1 MTNYSIK
8 PTIKDDLAALCTI
21 LDTTEL
27 FPSEMLPD
35 MIEDYLAGDAPD
47 AVWLTAR
54 EDETVAGFC
63 YAVPEQMAEGAWN
76 MLAIAVDPSRQGTGI
91 GGALT
96 RALETELRTRGAR
109 IVIADTSGHAGFA
122 ATRGFYAAKGYSQ
135 EARIRD
141 FWGAGDDKVTYWKSL
156 SAG

>member
-8 PTIKDDLAALCTI
+8 QTIKDDLPALCAI
-21 LDTTEL
+21 LDATEL
-27 FPSEMLPD
+27 FPREMLPD
-35 MIEDYLAGDAPD
+35 MIADYLAGDPPD

-54 EDETVAGFC
+54 EGETVAGFC
-63 YAVPEQMAEGAWN
+63 YTVPEEMAEGAWN
-76 MLAIAVDPSRQGTGI
+76 MLAIAVDPSRQGAGI

-96 RALETELRTRGAR
+96 HALETEQRTRGAR
-109 IVIADTSGHAGFA
+109 ILIADTSGDAGFA
-122 ATRGFYAAKGYSQ
+122 ATRGFYVAKGYDE